1 MQLFF
6 ACLIPLLLLPLSS
19 SAEGFSALISG
30 TSNYVYRGYSK
41 SGNAPTV
48 KANLD
53 YGHPSGVYGGMWI
66 ARVDFEDKRYPDRSN
81 VELYPYVGYSFK
93 LYEQWRLEGSV
104 GRYFYDGRLFGKY
117 SDYNEYSASIHYS
130 DMFTTRIDF
139 SNDAY
144 NRGGATVNYEMSGR
158 YPLNKVLTVSMGL
171 GFNQASSVI
180 EYDWLYW
187 NAGVS
192 WFFKYGALDL
202 RYVDTTGLSY
212 SEGREG
218 LYFPELKNRFVVSL
232 TIGF

>member
-66 ARVDFEDKRYPDRSN
+66 ARVDFEDKRYADRSN
-81 VELYPYVGYSFK
+81 IEFYPYVGYSYK
-93 LYEQWRLEGSV
+93 LADQWRLEGSV
-104 GRYFYDGRLFGKY
+104 ARYIYDGRLFGKG
-117 SDYNEYSASIHYS
+117 SDYNEYSASVHYS
-130 DMFTTRIDF
+130 DTLTARLDF
-139 SNDAY
+139 ANDAY
-144 NRGGATVNYEMSGR
+144 NRGGVTLNYEVSGR
-158 YPLNKVLTVSMGL
+158 YPLWKSLGISAGL
-171 GFNQASSVI
+171 GLNQASDVLG
-180 EYDWLYW
+180 YDWLYW
-187 NAGVS
+187 NAGIS

-202 RYVDTTGLSY
+202 RYVDTAELSS
-212 SEGREG
+212 SEGRGG
-218 LYFPELKNRFVVSL
+218 LDFPGLKYRFVFSL